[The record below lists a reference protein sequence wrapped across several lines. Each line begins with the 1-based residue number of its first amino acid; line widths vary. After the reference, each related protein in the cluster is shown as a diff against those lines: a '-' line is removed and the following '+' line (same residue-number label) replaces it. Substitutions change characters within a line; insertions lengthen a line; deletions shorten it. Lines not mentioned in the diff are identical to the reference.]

1 MNRYFI
7 RLSYDGSAYHG
18 WQVQDN
24 AVSVQGE
31 LLENLTKILG
41 SNIEIVGCGR
51 TDAGVHAK
59 NFIAHLDTDKG
70 IDTDLIKYKLNGMLS
85 DGIAIHDVYVV
96 DKDLHARFSAKSRSY
111 RYYITKEKNPFNSSY
126 AYWLNK
132 PIDVNKMNEAC
143 LKLIGEQD
151 FSSFSRS
158 RTQVKT
164 FICNV
169 TEAYWTENGNDL
181 VFYIKA
187 NRFLRNMVRAIVG
200 TCLEIG
206 LGRKDLSYMDEVIK
220 AKDRRKAGT
229 SAPGHGLFLEEIVY

>member
-7 RLSYDGSAYHG
+7 RLSYDGTDYHG

-31 LLENLTKILG
+31 LLINLKKILG
-41 SNIEIVGCGR
+41 DNIELVGCGR
-51 TDAGVHAK
+51 TDTGVHAK
-59 NFIAHLDTDKG
+59 NFIAHLDTDKEL
-70 IDTDLIKYKLNGMLS
+70 DTDLIKYKLNGMLADS
-85 DGIAIHDVYVV
+85 IAVHDVYMV
-96 DKDLHARFSAKSRSY
+96 DAEMHARFSAKSRAY
-111 RYYITKEKNPFNSSY
+111 RYYITKAKNPFSSKH
-126 AYWLNK
+126 AYHVSK
-132 PIDVNKMNEAC
+132 PIDVALMNKAC
-143 LKLIGEQD
+143 ELLLGEQD

-164 FICNV
+164 FICDV
-169 TEAYWTENGNDL
+169 KQAYWTEEGDDL

-200 TCLEIG
+200 TSLEIG
-206 LGRKDLSYMDEVIK
+206 LGRKELSHMKEVID

>member
-7 RLSYDGSAYHG
+7 RLSYDGTDYHG
-18 WQVQDN
+18 WQIQDN

-31 LLENLTKILG
+31 LLENLNKILG
-41 SNIEIVGCGR
+41 NSIELVGCGR
-51 TDAGVHAK
+51 TDSGVHAK
-59 NFIAHLDTDKG
+59 NFVAHLDCDKDL
-70 IDTDLIKYKLNGMLS
+70 DTDLIKYKLNGMLS
-85 DGIAIHDVYVV
+85 DAIVV
-96 DKDLHARFSAKSRSY
+96 HEIYLVDNDLHARFSAKSRAY
-111 RYYITKEKNPFNSSY
+111 RYYISKAKNPFNSAY
-126 AYWLNK
+126 AYYVNK
-132 PIDVNKMNEAC
+132 PVNVDIMNKAC
-143 LKLIGEQD
+143 EKLIGEQD

-164 FICNV
+164 FICDV
-169 TEAYWTENGNDL
+169 KEAYWIEEGDDL

-200 TCLEIG
+200 TTLDIG
-206 LGRKDLSYMDEVIK
+206 LGRKELSHMQEVID